1 MLWLESDFF
10 SFFWLHIIRIVE
22 VELIFFQFL
31 ELTFSSRV
39 FFVAKFLPLA
49 SKKGGGGW
57 NSVGEQLGAPCFTL
71 KHEENSIP
79 NLFPAFYLAKFS
91 ELVKFFLK

>member
-49 SKKGGGGW
+49 SKKRGGLQTVQRIYLEEKG
-57 NSVGEQLGAPCFTL
+57 PKFT
-71 KHEENSIP
+71 I
-79 NLFPAFYLAKFS
+79 F
-91 ELVKFFLK
+91 